1 MGVGWPM
8 RYAGYTSILNIILEG
23 EIRPNNGDYFL
34 LQSPIRRLIV
44 YGFVIL
50 SGVAREAIGAV
61 LANEIIFRFLFF
73 YG

>member
-8 RYAGYTSILNIILEG
+8 RYAGYTSTLKIILEG
-23 EIRPNNGDYFL
+23 KIRPNNGDYFL

-50 SGVAREAIGAV
+50 SGVARGAIGAV